1 MTFRA
6 HRIELDPTV
15 AQAIYFAKACGTAR
29 FAYNWALERWKKK
42 YAAGEKVSAG
52 ILAKEFN
59 ALKKSDPTL
68 CWVTEVSKNA
78 PQRAIEAL
86 GKAFHRFFSKTS
98 RYPTFHKK
106 GCGDSFRADNGELFQ
121 VDSVHAFIPKLG
133 DVRLK
138 EPLRFQGRV
147 VQAVVSREADRWFIS
162 ITVDLGESWSRK
174 SETVDRPN
182 DAVGV
187 DLGLTYAAVLS
198 TGEKIEGPNP
208 LRRNL
213 KKLRRL
219 SRQFS
224 NKVKGSANRRKAKV
238 RLALCHRKIKNIRN
252 DWSHK
257 FTTRLCREN
266 QAVVIEDLKVSNMLK
281 NRFLARA
288 ISDAGW
294 YEIRRQL
301 EYKSKDFGIKLVI
314 ADQWL
319 PSSKTCSNCG
329 VKREGKL
336 ELSVREWSC
345 PDCGA
350 VHDRDINAAKNLR
363 SLAVKSEVPRV
374 TRELTPVE
382 SKASVRK
389 RFVVPVYATLG
400 SRNHTVSR
408 KRTT

>member
-1 MTFRA
+1 MTCRA

-42 YAAGEKVSAG
+42 YAAGEKVNAG
-52 ILAKEFN
+52 VIAKEFN
-59 ALKKSDPTL
+59 RLKKSDPAL
-68 CWVTEVSKNA
+68 SWVKTVSKTA
-78 PQRAIEAL
+78 PQYAIDGLGEAF
-86 GKAFHRFFSKTS
+86 KRFFTKTAG
-98 RYPTFHKK
+98 YPKFRVK
-106 GCGDSFRADNGELFQ
+106 GRGDSFRADYGELFR
-121 VDSVHAFIPKLG
+121 VRPDTVFIPKLG

-138 EPLRFQGRV
+138 QPLRFQGRV
-147 VQAVVSREADRWFIS
+147 VQAVVSREAGRWFIS
-162 ITVDLGESWSRK
+162 ITVDLGDNWTRK
-174 SETVDRPN
+174 NETVDHPN

-187 DLGLTYAAVLS
+187 DLGLTHAAVLS
-198 TGEKIEGPNP
+198 TGEKLEGPKP

-219 SRQFS
+219 GRRLSRKAAGS
-224 NKVKGSANRRKAKV
+224 NNRHKAKV
-238 RLALCHRKIKNIRN
+238 RLARCHRKIKNIRK

-266 QAVVIEDLKVSNMLK
+266 QAVVIEDLKVSGMLK
-281 NRFLARA
+281 NRRLSRD
-288 ISDAGW
+288 ISDSRWG
-294 YEIRRQL
+294 EIRRQL
-301 EYKSKDFGIKLVI
+301 EYKSKDFGTKLVV
-314 ADQWL
+314 ADRWL

-329 VKREGKL
+329 VKREGAL
-336 ELSVREWSC
+336 PLSVREWSC

-382 SKASVRK
+382 SKAPTRR
-389 RFVVPVYATLG
+389 RFFSAEQATRG
-400 SRNHTVSR
+400 SRNHTVTR

>member
-1 MTFRA
+1 MTCRA

-29 FAYNWALERWKKK
+29 FAYNWALDRWKKK
-42 YAAGEKVSAG
+42 YEAGEKVNEG
-52 ILAKEFN
+52 MLRREFN
-59 ALKKSDPTL
+59 AEKHSNPELSWITQ
-68 CWVTEVSKNA
+68 VSKMA
-78 PQRAIEAL
+78 PQYAIKGLGEAFK
-86 GKAFHRFFSKTS
+86 GFFSKKAK
-98 RYPTFHKK
+98 YPTRHKK
-106 GCGDSFRADNGELFQ
+106 GRRDSFRADNGEGI
-121 VDSVHAFIPKLG
+121 SVTDTHIAVPRLG
-133 DVRLK
+133 QVRLK
-138 EPLRFQGRV
+138 EPLRFQGRII
-147 VQAVVSREADRWFIS
+147 QAVVSKEADRWFIA

-174 SETVDRPN
+174 SETVDHRN

-187 DLGLTYAAVLS
+187 DLGLTHAAVLS
-198 TGEKIEGPNP
+198 TGEKIEGPKP

-213 KKLRRL
+213 KKLKRL
-219 SRQFS
+219 SRQLS
-224 NKVKGSANRRKAKV
+224 KKVKGSANRRKAKV
-238 RLALCHRKIKNIRN
+238 RLARCHSKIKNIRK

-281 NRFLARA
+281 NRRLARA
-288 ISDAGW
+288 ISDVGW

-301 EYKSKDFGIKLVI
+301 EYKSKDFGTKLVT
-314 ADQWL
+314 ADQWM

-329 VKREGKL
+329 VKREGVL
-336 ELSVREWSC
+336 PLSVREWSC

-363 SLAVKSEVPRV
+363 ALAVPLAVPRV

-389 RFVVPVYATLG
+389 RFVVPVQATRG